1 MKKCKECKMTFE
13 KLNEATTNIDFL
25 SDCGSCMLKF
35 YISYPFNVAIARQSS
50 DKDKVLNLFFNEH
63 KRIEKKI

>member
-1 MKKCKECKMTFE
+1 MNKCKECKMTFE
-13 KLNEATTNIDFL
+13 KLNAATTNIDFL

-35 YISYPFNVAIARQSS
+35 YISYPYNVAIARESS

-63 KRIEKKI
+63 KKIEKKI

>member
-13 KLNEATTNIDFL
+13 KLNKATTNIDFL

-35 YISYPFNVAIARQSS
+35 YISYPFNVAIAEKSS
-50 DKDKVLNLFFNEH
+50 DKDKVLNIFFNEH
-63 KRIEKKI
+63 KKIENKI